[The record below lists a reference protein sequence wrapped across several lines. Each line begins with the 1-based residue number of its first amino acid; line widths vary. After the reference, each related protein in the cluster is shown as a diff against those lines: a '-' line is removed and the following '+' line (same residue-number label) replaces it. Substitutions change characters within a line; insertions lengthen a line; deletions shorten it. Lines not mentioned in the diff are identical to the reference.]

1 MIIGSRQRLLAE
13 SNDEICVSLENQRIE
28 RVNHTKSLGVTIDD
42 RLSWSNYINEVCKK
56 VSSAIGALKRI
67 RTFVSQSTAI
77 KIYNALIQPHL
88 DYYSPVWDGLSTQL
102 SDKLQKLQNRA
113 ARVIGKANYKTSSN
127 VLLEMLKW
135 DSLS

>member
-1 MIIGSRQRLLAE
+1 M
-13 SNDEICVSLENQRIE
+13 
-28 RVNHTKSLGVTIDD
+28 NHTKSLGVTIGD
-42 RLSWSNYINEVCKK
+42 RLSWSNYINEICKK

-67 RTFVSQSTAI
+67 RPFVSQSTAI

-88 DYYSPVWDGLSTQL
+88 DYCSPVWDGLSTQL

-113 ARVIGKANYKTSSN
+113 ARVIGKANYETSSN